1 MRSVMGKKDDPYN
14 PDKERPGYGISHP
27 NYAAAHR
34 HSYPGAP
41 FEELKVSDRRILAE
55 VGKRLAAAGNLD
67 LTLVRVEISCG
78 EATIDG
84 RVTSAVERALVEE
97 IVCGVPGI
105 TACQNNLRITDGE

>member
-1 MRSVMGKKDDPYN
+1 MGKDDDPYN

-41 FEELKVSDRRILAE
+41 FEEPKVSDRRILAE
-55 VGKRLAAAGNLD
+55 VGKRLEAAGNLD
-67 LTLVRVEISCG
+67 LTLIRVDVSCG

-84 RVTSAVERALVEE
+84 GVTSEAEVALVEE

-105 TACQNNLRITDGE
+105 TACQNNLRVVDGE